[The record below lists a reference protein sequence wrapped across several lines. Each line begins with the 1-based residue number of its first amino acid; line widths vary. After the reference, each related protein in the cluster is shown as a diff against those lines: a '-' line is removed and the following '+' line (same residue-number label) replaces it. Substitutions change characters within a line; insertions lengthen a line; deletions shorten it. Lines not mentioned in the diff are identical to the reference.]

1 MTRTRWLLLALLLA
15 AFISPAGFAMECPLL
30 VVTAASSPV
39 EHLTRREL
47 RRLYLGVPY
56 QTRNGQLK
64 PVRNES
70 DPMLREVFLQKIMF
84 MSRNS
89 YQRALAT
96 RMVQL
101 REAGPAEYTNTG
113 ELVRALLTKPGLVS
127 YIWESE
133 QPEDGGL
140 KILLEVPCG
149 PD

>member
-1 MTRTRWLLLALLLA
+1 MIKTCRLSFALLLTV
-15 AFISPAGFAMECPLL
+15 FISPAGFAMECPLL
-30 VVTAASSPV
+30 VVAAASSPV
-39 EHLTRREL
+39 DHMTRHEL

-56 QTRNGQLK
+56 QTRSGQLR

-84 MSRNS
+84 MSRNA
-89 YQRALAT
+89 YRHALAT
-96 RMVQL
+96 RLVQL

-113 ELVRALLTKPGLVS
+113 KLVNALLAKPNLVS
-127 YIWESE
+127 YIWNSE

-140 KILLEVPCG
+140 RILLEVPCG